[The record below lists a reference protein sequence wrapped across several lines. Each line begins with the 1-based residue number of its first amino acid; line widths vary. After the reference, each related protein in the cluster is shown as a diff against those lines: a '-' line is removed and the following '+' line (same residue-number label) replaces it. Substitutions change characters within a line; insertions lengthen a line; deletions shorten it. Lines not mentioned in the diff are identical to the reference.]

1 MHHKNAVK
9 DDNRIENLQL
19 FESLGEHNKIHHII
33 TKRKQKTID
42 KQVKIKEEKIKNQ
55 KPKEKEHS
63 YNPNDMN
70 SALEALKNKFKK

>member
-1 MHHKNAVK
+1 MCSSDLVWVNVQEVDVQRK
-9 DDNRIENLQL
+9 RIAL
-19 FESLGEHNKIHHII
+19 SMKGEQQH
-33 TKRKQKTID
+33 
-42 KQVKIKEEKIKNQ
+42 KIKNQ